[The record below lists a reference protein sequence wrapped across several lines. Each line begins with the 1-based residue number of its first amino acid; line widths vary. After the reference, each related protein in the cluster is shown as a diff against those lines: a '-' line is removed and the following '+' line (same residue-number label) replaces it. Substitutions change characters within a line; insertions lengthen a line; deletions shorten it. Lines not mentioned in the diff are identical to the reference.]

1 MSYSGVE
8 GECDVLVVAAGG
20 EGDLWQSE
28 VILGAGQRGV
38 QHQYIALE
46 KKEKGDFRS
55 NNSISL
61 VTVKSEA
68 VYKFSKIY
76 QRVRS
81 QH

>member
-38 QHQYIALE
+38 QHQYIAL
-46 KKEKGDFRS
+46 
-55 NNSISL
+55 SISIQRREVEEEGLSQRHAVDWVVQIVTL
-61 VTVKSEA
+61 V
-68 VYKFSKIY
+68 
-76 QRVRS
+76 QL
-81 QH
+81 H